1 MEIIHIYY
9 IFIYSYIIDIDIDMP
24 LKKGDVKSSSKKPL
38 KKGGGLQTLIERLKS
53 PKYPQYHPQDP
64 DYVKPSPDKRSM
76 LSNIHS
82 PRNLP
87 LEKPQSALALNR
99 KNAKTYALAERMQG
113 RSPPRS
119 ALSAI
124 YRRLKPPENPPLEKP
139 QRAKTDR
146 GESLKRLIRILH
158 RTKNK
163 EP

>member
-1 MEIIHIYY
+1 
-9 IFIYSYIIDIDIDMP
+9 MP

-38 KKGGGLQTLIERLKS
+38 KKRGGTG
-53 PKYPQYHPQDP
+53 
-64 DYVKPSPDKRSM
+64 
-76 LSNIHS
+76 
-82 PRNLP
+82 
-87 LEKPQSALALNR
+87 PQSALALNR

-139 QRAKTDR
+139 QRKTVNGD
-146 GESLKRLIRILH
+146 SLMRLIRILH
-158 RTKNK
+158 RTKKSK